1 MSSKRK
7 QIDYD
12 SDEKKKG
19 RTMPC
24 TTLSHTNNVTPN
36 VTLDALGLNPV
47 IETPWSGGATRHP
60 KTSVLKFPIV
70 KELQQYL
77 IFFRFVPDVQP
88 HGNYTEMF
96 MYNAVKN
103 NEPSFCKNLNISHTW
118 HSIYKNNEAGCNST
132 GYSFHAFKI
141 TTLTKPTCQILVMLG
156 NALCET
162 LNGIRENNNTV
173 CVEKDNLFWLTQSN
187 CVWANIVGDNKA
199 QEYHLEKL
207 GDMANQTNVYDQN
220 NDLIH
225 SHFHPNRLPSE
236 LNQILGVQ
244 TQEMFHTLTQQDSTE
259 AEQHVDEG
267 SHSPIILDTDEE
279 EQL

>member
-19 RTMPC
+19 RMSPR
-24 TTLSHTNNVTPN
+24 TTSSHMNNVMPN

-60 KTSVLKFPIV
+60 KTLVLKFAIV
-70 KELQQYL
+70 KELDQFL
-77 IFFRFVPDVQP
+77 IFFRFVPDVQL

-103 NEPSFCKNLNISHTW
+103 SEPSFCKNLNVSRTW
-118 HSIYKNNEAGCNST
+118 HSIYENNEAACNIS

-141 TTLTKPTCQILVMLG
+141 TTSTKPTCQILIMLG

-162 LNGIRENNNTV
+162 LNSIRQNNNTV
-173 CVEKDNLFWLTQSN
+173 CVESDNLFWLTQSN
-187 CVWANIVGDNKA
+187 CVWVDIVGDNKA
-199 QEYHLEKL
+199 QEYLLEKL
-207 GDMANQTNVYDQN
+207 GDTANKLNVYDQN
-220 NDLIH
+220 SELIH
-225 SHFHPNRLPSE
+225 SF
-236 LNQILGVQ
+236 
-244 TQEMFHTLTQQDSTE
+244 
-259 AEQHVDEG
+259 
-267 SHSPIILDTDEE
+267 
-279 EQL
+279 